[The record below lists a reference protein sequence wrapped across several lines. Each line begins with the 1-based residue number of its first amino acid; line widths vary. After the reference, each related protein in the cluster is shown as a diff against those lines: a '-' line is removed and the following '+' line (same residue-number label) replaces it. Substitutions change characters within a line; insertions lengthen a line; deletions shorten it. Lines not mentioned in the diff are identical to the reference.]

1 MCVDAACR
9 VKIQCG
15 SQLPRASQLNK
26 LTEDKLFGLP
36 TSNLSTEKDFS
47 KLSRLS
53 EVVKFRNYRFQAKSI
68 RNYMILYKSNAL

>member
-1 MCVDAACR
+1 MCVDAAYT

-47 KLSRLS
+47 KFNRLS

-68 RNYMILYKSNAL
+68 RNYMILYNSNVL